1 MGEHLPLGTP
11 GGVAR
16 VFLACFLL
24 EALQG
29 DDGFSGGADRYR
41 AVARLLFDA
50 EVVRISRKGFVRI
63 SAE

>member
-11 GGVAR
+11 GGVAC
-16 VFLACFLL
+16 VFFTRFLF

-29 DDGFSGGADRYR
+29 DDGFLGGADRRR

-63 SAE
+63 GAE